1 MPGTS
6 GNPSGRPEGAKSVL
20 SEKFVT
26 ALAGDFETNGTEAI
40 VACREQSPFQYLSII
55 AKVIPKDFQ
64 LDHNPYADLSDE
76 ELEERVLELSAEL
89 GFVPKEE
96 KK

>member
-1 MPGTS
+1 MPGSS

-20 SEKFVT
+20 SEKFIT
-26 ALAGDFETNGTEAI
+26 ALTGDFETKGIEAI
-40 VACREQSPFQYLSII
+40 VACREESPYQYLSII

-64 LDHNPYADLSDE
+64 FDHNPLTDLSEE
-76 ELEERVLELSAEL
+76 ELEAQLLKLVGEL